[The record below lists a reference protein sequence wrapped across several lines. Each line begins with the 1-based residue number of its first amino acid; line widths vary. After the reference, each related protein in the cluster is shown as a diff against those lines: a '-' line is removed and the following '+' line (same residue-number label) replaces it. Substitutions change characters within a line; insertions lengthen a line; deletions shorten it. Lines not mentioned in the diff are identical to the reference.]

1 MNNKTY
7 SDQFCDWLLEQG
19 YTTCFFVAG
28 GNIMH
33 MLNSARNRF
42 KCIPVVH
49 EVTAVIATEYFNESS
64 SHEKAF
70 ALVTAGPGLTNSITG
85 IAGAWLESRELLV
98 IGGQVKSTDL
108 KINSGVRQNGIQE
121 IDGITLISSIVTD
134 YEQIKKPIS
143 KETLNKFL
151 NVQLGSRPGP
161 KFIEFCLDAQGSKN
175 LMVEETV
182 KPLSP
187 QSSSLSTTERKRLAN
202 LIEKSE
208 RPAILIGGGM
218 PRNFRSTYLD
228 RLIKIGVPVFTTWNG
243 TDRLASDD
251 SIYFGRP
258 NTWGQR
264 SANVTI
270 QQSDLILAF
279 GTRLGLQQTGFN
291 RKEFAPLAKIVQF
304 DIDNNELRHNRKMV
318 ELGIRIDASQAFH
331 EVINIFSA
339 NQKYDEWLN
348 FAREIKSLLPNNEL
362 INSNQSG
369 FINPYDFVQELSQKC
384 TSQDV
389 IIPCSSG
396 GAFTTMMQ
404 AFNQKANQTIITNK
418 GLASMGYGL
427 AGAIGASYA
436 NPKRRVILVE
446 GDGGFAQNAQ
456 DVGTAKISNL
466 PIKIFLFENNGY
478 ASIRMT
484 QKNYF
489 NGDYV
494 GCDSS
499 TGLALPNW
507 EKYFNAFGVD
517 CTFLNSENIFSTDV
531 LEKFEDNQ
539 MHAFLVKVDPDQT
552 YFPKITS
559 RVLPNGTMESSPI
572 HMMTPQL
579 PDEIQ
584 RRVLRYLNVL

>member
-1 MNNKTY
+1 MNSKTY

-19 YTTCFFVAG
+19 YTTCFFVSG

-64 SHEKAF
+64 SHGKAF
-70 ALVTAGPGLTNSITG
+70 SLVTAGPGLTNSITG

-121 IDGITLISSIVTD
+121 IDGISLISSIVTD
-134 YEQIKKPIS
+134 CIQIKKPIS
-143 KETLNKFL
+143 KEVLNKFL
-151 NVQLGSRPGP
+151 KTELGLRPGP
-161 KFIEFCLDAQGSKN
+161 KFIEFCLDAQGSKK
-175 LMVEETV
+175 LMAEEKI
-182 KPLSP
+182 KPQLS
-187 QSSSLSTTERKRLAN
+187 QSITFSFTQRKKLTN

-208 RPAILIGGGM
+208 RPTILIGGGM
-218 PRNFRSTYLD
+218 PRNFRATFLD
-228 RLIKIGVPVFTTWNG
+228 RLTKIGVPVFTTWNG
-243 TDRLASDD
+243 ADRLASDD

-291 RKEFAPLAKIVQF
+291 RNEFAPLAKIVQF
-304 DIDNNELRHNRKMV
+304 DVDKNELRHNRKII
-318 ELGIRIDASQAFH
+318 ELGIRIDACHAFP
-331 EVINIFSA
+331 EVMNIFSE
-339 NQKYDEWLN
+339 NQKYGEWLN
-348 FAREIKSLLPNNEL
+348 FAREVKNLLPNNE
-362 INSNQSG
+362 ITNSNRIG
-369 FINPYDFVQELSQKC
+369 FINPYDFVEQLSQVC

-404 AFNQKANQTIITNK
+404 AFNQKAGQTIITNK

-499 TGLALPNW
+499 TGLALPDW
-507 EKYFNAFGVD
+507 EKYFNAFGVE
-517 CTFLNSENIFSTDV
+517 CIYLNSEIIFSNKV
-531 LEKFEDNQ
+531 LEMFEDNQ
-539 MHAFLVKVDPDQT
+539 MRAFLVKLDPDQT
-552 YFPKITS
+552 FFPKITS
-559 RVLPNGTMESSPI
+559 RVLPNGAMESNPI

-584 RRVLRYLNVL
+584 KRVLRYLNVV